1 MGVSYVEDLASVVRQ
16 LIEYPREASWFEFKE
31 NWFEPAALGE
41 YVSSLSNAAAMEGR
55 RCGYLVW
62 GVDDASHE
70 IVGTSFD
77 PRVDVKHEPLE
88 HYLARQVTP
97 DVGFSFHELDMDGVR
112 VVVLAVPA
120 ASKVPTSFNGVRYL
134 RIGSSK
140 VNLAKYPE
148 RESQLFFT
156 LRTGPATVTNTP
168 SGYQDLTFEKLLTYY
183 AARGVQL
190 SPRTFEKNLRL
201 RCEDGRYNLLAQ
213 LLSDDSH
220 IPVRFAMFTGT
231 DKAST
236 MYAVREFGNTCLLYS
251 LDKALEYGELLN
263 VPQADERNRVV
274 ERKEVMLF
282 DAGAYREAMVNAF
295 VHNLWVSGNAP
306 MITVFS
312 DRIEILSRGALPPG
326 QTMEGFF
333 AGESVPVNPEL
344 SDIFLQLH
352 ISERTGRGVPKVTS
366 VYGRGTYEFR
376 ENSIVATI
384 PFNRLEDN
392 SATGGGAFQTMSHG
406 AEAEPQT
413 AVVPPVATPVTT
425 PVATPVTTPVAR
437 HGDVAFEEVA
447 QKVLALCVEPKG
459 IREIAEHL
467 GFKEKKS
474 VRRYLRPLLEQG
486 RLAMTIPDSPNSR
499 FQQYI
504 TVR

>member
-1 MGVSYVEDLASVVRQ
+1 MEDFAKVARQ

-41 YVSSLSNAAAMEGR
+41 YISSLSNAAAMEGQ

-62 GVDDASHE
+62 GVNDETHE
-70 IVGTSFD
+70 VVGTTFD
-77 PRVDVKHEPLE
+77 YHIDVKHEPLE
-88 HYLARQVTP
+88 HFLARQVTP
-97 DVGFSFHELDMDGVR
+97 DVGFSFHELELDGRR
-112 VVVLAVPA
+112 VVLLAVPA
-120 ASKVPTSFNGVRYL
+120 ATKVPTGFNGMRYL

-148 RESQLFFT
+148 RESQLFYT
-156 LRTGPATVTNTP
+156 LRMGPATVVNTP
-168 SGYQDLTFEKLLTYY
+168 SDYQDLTFDKLLVYY
-183 AARGVQL
+183 TAKGVQL
-190 SPRTFEKNLRL
+190 SRRTFKKNLRL
-201 RCEDGRYNLLAQ
+201 LCEDGRYNLLAQ

-220 IPVRFAMFTGT
+220 IPVRFAMFNGP
-231 DKAST
+231 DKTST

-263 VPQADERNRVV
+263 VPQADERDRVV

-282 DAGAYREAMVNAF
+282 DESAFREAMVNAF
-295 VHNLWVSGNAP
+295 VHNRWVSGNAP

-312 DRIEILSRGALPPG
+312 DRIEILSRGTLPPE

-333 AGESVPVNPEL
+333 AGESVPVNQEL

-352 ISERTGRGVPKVTS
+352 ISERTGRGVPKVTG

-384 PFNRLEDN
+384 PFNRLERDV
-392 SATGGGAFQTMSHG
+392 TGGVTGGFTPQELEGTPQESRPTLQVTPQEEQVTPQELFWRRKPNAV
-406 AEAEPQT
+406 AELILRA
-413 AVVPPVATPVTT
+413 
-425 PVATPVTTPVAR
+425 
-437 HGDVAFEEVA
+437 
-447 QKVLALCVEPKG
+447 CVEPKSMK
-459 IREIAEHL
+459 EISEAL
-467 GFKEKKS
+467 GYNDRKT
-474 VRRYLRPLLEQG
+474 VRRHVQLLLDEG
-486 RLAMTIPDSPNSR
+486 RLAMTIPGSPTNR
-499 FQQYI
+499 NQKYV